1 MAHKMLPA
9 GNLAS
14 MLKSQIS
21 LSATGIGSS
30 CLPNTFYAKPEL
42 EAELL
47 QWPQAEPVQ
56 PNKDMGRS
64 EATVRW
70 PPLFTFLSCCYV
82 WKIYR
87 LAKVMLDDFIL
98 NNWKF

>member
-42 EAELL
+42 GAELL

-56 PNKDMGRS
+56 PNKEWVGVRRLSGGLHCLPFSAVAMFGRHI
-64 EATVRW
+64 V
-70 PPLFTFLSCCYV
+70 
-82 WKIYR
+82 
-87 LAKVMLDDFIL
+87 
-98 NNWKF
+98 